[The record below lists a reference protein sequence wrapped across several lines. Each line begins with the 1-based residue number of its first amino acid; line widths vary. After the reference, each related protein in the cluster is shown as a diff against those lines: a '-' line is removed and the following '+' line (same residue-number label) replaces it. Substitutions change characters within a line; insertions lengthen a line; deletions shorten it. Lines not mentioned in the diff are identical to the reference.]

1 MKINKL
7 IAEFVGTGVLAA
19 TVVGSGIMATSLT
32 KDVALQLLIVAI
44 ATVFILAVLIQML
57 APISGAHFNPAVS
70 LVDFL
75 NKGLS
80 AKKLVLY
87 VIAQVFGGV
96 LGVITAN
103 AMFELPGIQAS
114 AHARSGA
121 GLWLGEVV
129 ATAGLILVI
138 QLVGAQKSG
147 KYIPFAVAG
156 WIGAA
161 YFFTSSTSFANP
173 AVTFARSF
181 SDTFAGIELSSVPAF
196 ILAQLIGAG
205 VGLLLSRSLKSGK

>member
-32 KDVALQLLIVAI
+32 KDVALQLLIVAV
-44 ATVFILAVLIQML
+44 ATVFILAVFIQML

-87 VIAQVFGGV
+87 VVAQVFGGV

-138 QLVGAQKSG
+138 QLIGAQKNG
-147 KYIPFAVAG
+147 KYVPFAVAG

-173 AVTFARSF
+173 AVTFARAF

>member
-7 IAEFVGTGVLAA
+7 IAEFVGTGILAA

-32 KDVALQLLIVAI
+32 KDVAVQLLVVAI

-75 NKGLS
+75 NKGIS
-80 AKKLVLY
+80 AKKLALY
-87 VIAQVFGGV
+87 TVAQVFGGV
-96 LGVITAN
+96 IGVITAN
-103 AMFELPGIQAS
+103 AMFELPGIQS
-114 AHARSGA
+114 STLERLGV
-121 GLWLGEVV
+121 GLLLGEVV

-138 QLVGAQKSG
+138 QLVGAQKNG

-173 AVTFARSF
+173 AVTFARSL

-196 ILAQLIGAG
+196 ILAQLIGAL
-205 VGLLLSRSLKSGK
+205 VGLLLAKGLKSGK

>member
-32 KDVALQLLIVAI
+32 KDVALQLLIVAV

-87 VIAQVFGGV
+87 VVAQVFGGV

-147 KYIPFAVAG
+147 KYVPFAVAG

-173 AVTFARSF
+173 AVTFARAF

-205 VGLLLSRSLKSGK
+205 VGLLLARSLKSGK

>member
-32 KDVALQLLIVAI
+32 KDVALQLLIVAVP
-44 ATVFILAVLIQML
+44 TVFILAVLIQML

-87 VIAQVFGGV
+87 VVAQVFGGV

-138 QLVGAQKSG
+138 QLIGAQKNG
-147 KYIPFAVAG
+147 KYVPFAVAG

-173 AVTFARSF
+173 AVTFARAF

-205 VGLLLSRSLKSGK
+205 AGLLLARSLKSGK

>member
-32 KDVALQLLIVAI
+32 KDVALQLLIVAV

-87 VIAQVFGGV
+87 VVAQVFGGV

-129 ATAGLILVI
+129 ATAGLIFVI
-138 QLVGAQKSG
+138 QLIGAQKNG
-147 KYIPFAVAG
+147 KYVPFAVAG

-173 AVTFARSF
+173 AVTFARAF

>member
-7 IAEFVGTGVLAA
+7 IDEFVGTGVLAA
-19 TVVGSGIMATSLT
+19 TVVGSGIMVTSLT
-32 KDVALQLLIVAI
+32 KDVAVQLLIVAI

-80 AKKLVLY
+80 AQKLVLY
-87 VIAQVFGGV
+87 VVAQVFGGV

-103 AMFELPGIQAS
+103 AMFELPGIQSS
-114 AHARSGA
+114 AQARSGS

-138 QLVGAQKSG
+138 QLVGAQKNG

-173 AVTFARSF
+173 AVTFARSLT
-181 SDTFAGIELSSVPAF
+181 DTFAGIELSSVPSF

-205 VGLLLSRSLKSGK
+205 VGLLLAKGLKSGK

>member
-7 IAEFVGTGVLAA
+7 IAEFLGTGILAA

-32 KDVALQLLIVAI
+32 KDVAVQLLIVAI

-70 LVDFL
+70 LVDFI
-75 NKGLS
+75 NKGIS
-80 AKKLVLY
+80 GKKFALFIV
-87 VIAQVFGGV
+87 AQVFGGV

-103 AMFELPGIQAS
+103 AMFDQPAIQS
-114 AHARSGA
+114 STHQRTGA

-138 QLVGAQKSG
+138 QLVGAQKNG
-147 KYIPFAVAG
+147 RYIPFAVAG

-173 AVTFARSF
+173 AVTFARSL

-205 VGLLLSRSLKSGK
+205 VGLVIAKGLKGGK

>member
-7 IAEFVGTGVLAA
+7 IAEFVGTGTLAS

-32 KDVALQLLIVAI
+32 KDVALQLLIVAT

-70 LVDFL
+70 IIEYL
-75 NKGLS
+75 NKGIS
-80 AKKLVLY
+80 AKKLSLY
-87 VIAQVFGGV
+87 VIAQTFGGV
-96 LGVITAN
+96 VGVIIAN
-103 AMFELPGIQAS
+103 AMFDLPGIQS
-114 AHARSGA
+114 SQHERSSA

-138 QLVGAQKSG
+138 QIVGDQKKG
-147 KYIPFAVAG
+147 RYVPFAVAG

-181 SDTFAGIELSSVPAF
+181 TDTFAGIQLGSVPAF
-196 ILAQLIGAG
+196 IAAQLIGAG
-205 VGLLLSRSLKSGK
+205 AGLLIARNLKNDK

>member
-32 KDVALQLLIVAI
+32 KDVALQLFIVAI

-173 AVTFARSF
+173 AVTFARAF

>member
-32 KDVALQLLIVAI
+32 RDVALQLLIVAI
-44 ATVFILAVLIQML
+44 STVFILAVLIQML

-103 AMFELPGIQAS
+103 AMFDLPGIQAS

-173 AVTFARSF
+173 AVTFARAF

-196 ILAQLIGAG
+196 ILAQLVGAG
-205 VGLLLSRSLKSGK
+205 VGLLLARSLKSGK

>member
-32 KDVALQLLIVAI
+32 KDVAVQLLIVAI

-70 LVDFL
+70 IVDFI
-75 NKGLS
+75 NKGIS
-80 AKKLVLY
+80 AKKLALY
-87 VIAQVFGGV
+87 VVAQTFGGV

-103 AMFELPGIQAS
+103 AMFELPGIQSS
-114 AHARSGA
+114 AHTRSSA

-129 ATAGLILVI
+129 ATAGLILVS
-138 QLVGAQKSG
+138 QLVGAQKNG
-147 KYIPFAVAG
+147 KYIPFAVAA

-173 AVTFARSF
+173 AVTFARAF

-196 ILAQLIGAG
+196 VLAQLVGAG
-205 VGLLLSRSLKSGK
+205 VGLLLARSLKGGK

>member
-7 IAEFVGTGVLAA
+7 LAEFLGTGVLAA

-32 KDVALQLLIVAI
+32 KDVAVQLLIVAV

-75 NKGLS
+75 NKGIS
-80 AKKLVLY
+80 AKKLALY
-87 VIAQVFGGV
+87 IIAQVFGGV

-103 AMFELPGIQAS
+103 AMFELPGIQS
-114 AHARSGA
+114 STHARTGA

-129 ATAGLILVI
+129 ATAGLILVL
-138 QLVGAQKSG
+138 QLVGAQKNG

-173 AVTFARSF
+173 AVTFARSL

-196 ILAQLIGAG
+196 ILAQFIGAG
-205 VGLLLSRSLKSGK
+205 VGLVIAKGLKDGK

>member
-7 IAEFVGTGVLAA
+7 IAEFVGTGTLAS

-32 KDVALQLLIVAI
+32 KDVALQLLIVAT

-70 LVDFL
+70 IIEYL
-75 NKGLS
+75 NKGIS
-80 AKKLVLY
+80 AKKLSLY
-87 VIAQVFGGV
+87 AIAQTFGGV
-96 LGVITAN
+96 VGVIIAN
-103 AMFELPGIQAS
+103 AMFDLPGIQSSQHERSSS
-114 AHARSGA
+114 A
-121 GLWLGEVV
+121 LWLGEVV

-138 QLVGAQKSG
+138 QIVGDQKKG
-147 KYIPFAVAG
+147 RYVPFAVAG

-173 AVTFARSF
+173 AVTFARAF
-181 SDTFAGIELSSVPAF
+181 TDTFAGIQLGSVPAF
-196 ILAQLIGAG
+196 IAAQLIGAG
-205 VGLLLSRSLKSGK
+205 AGLLIARALKNDK

>member
-7 IAEFVGTGVLAA
+7 IAEFLGTGVLAA

-32 KDVALQLLIVAI
+32 KDVALQLLIVAV

-75 NKGLS
+75 NKGIS
-80 AKKLVLY
+80 AKKLALY
-87 VIAQVFGGV
+87 IVAQVFGGV

-103 AMFELPGIQAS
+103 AMFELPGIQS
-114 AHARSGA
+114 STLERSGT

-138 QLVGAQKSG
+138 QLVGAQKNG
-147 KYIPFAVAG
+147 KYVPFAVAG

-173 AVTFARSF
+173 AVTFARSL

-205 VGLLLSRSLKSGK
+205 VGLVIAKGLKDGK

>member
-7 IAEFVGTGVLAA
+7 LAEFLGTGVLAA

-32 KDVALQLLIVAI
+32 KDVAVQLLIVAV

-75 NKGLS
+75 NKDIS
-80 AKKLVLY
+80 AKKLALY
-87 VIAQVFGGV
+87 IIAQVFGGV
-96 LGVITAN
+96 LGVMTAN
-103 AMFELPGIQAS
+103 AMFELPGIQTS
-114 AHARSGA
+114 THARSGA

-138 QLVGAQKSG
+138 QIVGAQKNG
-147 KYIPFAVAG
+147 KYIPFSVAG

-173 AVTFARSF
+173 AVTFARSL

-205 VGLLLSRSLKSGK
+205 VGLVIAKGLKDGK

>member
-1 MKINKL
+1 MSMRKIL
-7 IAEFVGTGVLAA
+7 AEFVGTGILAS

-32 KDVALQLLIVAI
+32 KDVALQLLIVAV

-70 LVDFL
+70 LVDYI
-75 NKGLS
+75 NKDIS
-80 AKKLVLY
+80 PKKFAQYVVAQISGALVG
-87 VIAQVFGGV
+87 VIA
-96 LGVITAN
+96 AN
-103 AMFELPGIQAS
+103 AMFELPGIQS
-114 AHARSGA
+114 STHERTGF
-121 GLWLGEVV
+121 GLWLGEII

-138 QLVGAQKSG
+138 QLIGAQKKG

-173 AVTFARSF
+173 AVTFARAF
-181 SDTFAGIELSSVPAF
+181 SDTFAGIEIGSVPGF
-196 ILAQLIGAG
+196 VVAQLIGASI
-205 VGLLLSRSLKSGK
+205 GLLLVKGLKNDK

>member
-32 KDVALQLLIVAI
+32 KDVALQLLIVAV

-87 VIAQVFGGV
+87 VVVQVFGGV

-114 AHARSGA
+114 AHTRSGA

-173 AVTFARSF
+173 AVTFARAF

>member
-7 IAEFVGTGVLAA
+7 IAEFVGTGTLAS

-32 KDVALQLLIVAI
+32 KDVALQLLIVAT

-70 LVDFL
+70 IIEYL
-75 NKGLS
+75 NKGIS
-80 AKKLVLY
+80 AKKLSLY
-87 VIAQVFGGV
+87 VIAQTFGGV
-96 LGVITAN
+96 VGVIIAN
-103 AMFELPGIQAS
+103 AMFDLPGIQS
-114 AHARSGA
+114 SQHERSSA

-138 QLVGAQKSG
+138 QIVGDQKKG
-147 KYIPFAVAG
+147 RYVPFAVAG

-181 SDTFAGIELSSVPAF
+181 TDTFAGIQLGSVPAF
-196 ILAQLIGAG
+196 IAAQLIGAG
-205 VGLLLSRSLKSGK
+205 AGLLVARALKNDK

>member
-32 KDVALQLLIVAI
+32 KDVALQLLIVAV

-87 VIAQVFGGV
+87 VVAQVFGGV

-121 GLWLGEVV
+121 DLWLGEVV

-138 QLVGAQKSG
+138 QLIGAQKNG
-147 KYIPFAVAG
+147 KYVPFAVAG

-173 AVTFARSF
+173 AVTFARAF

-205 VGLLLSRSLKSGK
+205 VGLLLARSLKSGK

>member
-32 KDVALQLLIVAI
+32 KDVALQLLIVAV

-70 LVDFL
+70 LIDFL
-75 NKGLS
+75 NKDLS
-80 AKKLVLY
+80 AKKLALY
-87 VIAQVFGGV
+87 VVAQVFGGV

-138 QLVGAQKSG
+138 QLVGAQKNG

-173 AVTFARSF
+173 AVTFARAF

-196 ILAQLIGAG
+196 ILAQLVGAG
-205 VGLLLSRSLKSGK
+205 LGLLLARSLKSGK

>member
-7 IAEFVGTGVLAA
+7 LAEFLGTGVLAA

-32 KDVALQLLIVAI
+32 KDVAVQLLIVAL

-75 NKGLS
+75 DKGIS
-80 AKKLVLY
+80 AKKLALY
-87 VIAQVFGGV
+87 IIAQVFGGV

-103 AMFELPGIQAS
+103 AMFELPGIQSS
-114 AHARSGA
+114 AHERSGL
-121 GLWLGEVV
+121 GLLLSEVV

-138 QLVGAQKSG
+138 QLVGAQKNG

-173 AVTFARSF
+173 AVTFARSL

-205 VGLLLSRSLKSGK
+205 VGLVIAKGLKDGK

>member
-173 AVTFARSF
+173 AVTFARAL

-205 VGLLLSRSLKSGK
+205 VGLLLARSLKSGK

>member
-1 MKINKL
+1 
-7 IAEFVGTGVLAA
+7 
-19 TVVGSGIMATSLT
+19 MATSLT
-32 KDVALQLLIVAI
+32 KDVALQLLIVAV

-87 VIAQVFGGV
+87 VVAQVFGGV

-103 AMFELPGIQAS
+103 AMFELPGIQSS
-114 AHARSGA
+114 ANTRSGA

-173 AVTFARSF
+173 AVTFARAF

-196 ILAQLIGAG
+196 ILAQLVGAG
-205 VGLLLSRSLKSGK
+205 VGLLLARSLKSGK

>member
-7 IAEFVGTGVLAA
+7 IAEFVGTGILAA

-32 KDVALQLLIVAI
+32 KDVAVQLLVVAI

-75 NKGLS
+75 NKGIS
-80 AKKLVLY
+80 AKKLALY
-87 VIAQVFGGV
+87 TVAQVFGGV
-96 LGVITAN
+96 IGVITAN
-103 AMFELPGIQAS
+103 AMFELPGIQS
-114 AHARSGA
+114 STLERSGV
-121 GLWLGEVV
+121 GLLLGEVV

-138 QLVGAQKSG
+138 QLVGAQKNG

-173 AVTFARSF
+173 AVTFARSL

-196 ILAQLIGAG
+196 ILAQLIGAL
-205 VGLLLSRSLKSGK
+205 VGLLLAKGLKSGK

>member
-32 KDVALQLLIVAI
+32 KDVALQLFIVAI

-173 AVTFARSF
+173 AVTFARAF
-181 SDTFAGIELSSVPAF
+181 SDTFAGIALSSVPAF

>member
-80 AKKLVLY
+80 AQRLVLY

-103 AMFELPGIQAS
+103 VMFELPGIQAS
-114 AHARSGA
+114 AHARTGA

-173 AVTFARSF
+173 AVTFARAL

-205 VGLLLSRSLKSGK
+205 VGLLLARSLKSGK

>member
-75 NKGLS
+75 NKGL
-80 AKKLVLY
+80 
-87 VIAQVFGGV
+87 
-96 LGVITAN
+96 LGLFP
-103 AMFELPGIQAS
+103 M
-114 AHARSGA
+114 
-121 GLWLGEVV
+121 
-129 ATAGLILVI
+129 
-138 QLVGAQKSG
+138 KS
-147 KYIPFAVAG
+147 
-156 WIGAA
+156 
-161 YFFTSSTSFANP
+161 
-173 AVTFARSF
+173 R
-181 SDTFAGIELSSVPAF
+181 
-196 ILAQLIGAG
+196 
-205 VGLLLSRSLKSGK
+205 

>member
-7 IAEFVGTGVLAA
+7 IAEFLGTGVLAA

-96 LGVITAN
+96 LGVITTN

-173 AVTFARSF
+173 AVTFARAF

-205 VGLLLSRSLKSGK
+205 VGLLLARSLKSDK

>member
-32 KDVALQLLIVAI
+32 KDVALQLLIVAV

-87 VIAQVFGGV
+87 VVAQVFGGV
-96 LGVITAN
+96 LGVIIAN

-138 QLVGAQKSG
+138 QLVGAQKNG

-173 AVTFARSF
+173 AVTFARAF

-205 VGLLLSRSLKSGK
+205 LGLLLARSLKSGK

>member
-7 IAEFVGTGVLAA
+7 IAEFVGTGILAA

-32 KDVALQLLIVAI
+32 KDVAVQLLVVAI

-75 NKGLS
+75 NKGIS

-87 VIAQVFGGV
+87 TVAQVFGGV
-96 LGVITAN
+96 IGVITAN
-103 AMFELPGIQAS
+103 AMFELPGIQS
-114 AHARSGA
+114 STLERSGG
-121 GLWLGEVV
+121 GLLLGEVV

-138 QLVGAQKSG
+138 QLVGAQKNG

-173 AVTFARSF
+173 AVTFARSL

-196 ILAQLIGAG
+196 ILAQLIGAL
-205 VGLLLSRSLKSGK
+205 VGLLLAKGLKSGK

>member
-32 KDVALQLLIVAI
+32 KDVALQLLIVAV

-87 VIAQVFGGV
+87 VVAQVFGGV

-138 QLVGAQKSG
+138 HFQVM
-147 KYIPFAVAG
+147 
-156 WIGAA
+156 
-161 YFFTSSTSFANP
+161 
-173 AVTFARSF
+173 
-181 SDTFAGIELSSVPAF
+181 
-196 ILAQLIGAG
+196 
-205 VGLLLSRSLKSGK
+205 

>member
-32 KDVALQLLIVAI
+32 KDVALQLLIVAV

-70 LVDFL
+70 IVDFL
-75 NKGLS
+75 NKGIS
-80 AKKLVLY
+80 AKKLFLY
-87 VIAQVFGGV
+87 IVAQVFGGIF
-96 LGVITAN
+96 GVIIAN
-103 AMFELPGIQAS
+103 AMFDLPGIQS
-114 AHARSGA
+114 STHARTGA
-121 GLWLGEVV
+121 GLWLGEIV

-205 VGLLLSRSLKSGK
+205 VGLVIAKALKDGK

>member
-7 IAEFVGTGVLAA
+7 IAEFVGTSILAA

-32 KDVALQLLIVAI
+32 KDVAVQLLVVAI

-75 NKGLS
+75 NKGIS
-80 AKKLVLY
+80 AKKLALY
-87 VIAQVFGGV
+87 TVAQVFGGV
-96 LGVITAN
+96 IGVITAN
-103 AMFELPGIQAS
+103 AMFELPGIQS
-114 AHARSGA
+114 STLERSGG
-121 GLWLGEVV
+121 GLLLGEVV

-138 QLVGAQKSG
+138 QLVGAQKNG

-173 AVTFARSF
+173 AVTFARSL

-196 ILAQLIGAG
+196 ILAQLIGAL
-205 VGLLLSRSLKSGK
+205 VGLLLAKGLKSGK